1 MEFNQSLLDY
11 IGGALKDA
19 YESVSL
25 AESVTAGCL
34 QFSFFQMKD
43 ASLFFK
49 GGITA
54 YTLEEKVKLLNV
66 NEEEAKKC
74 DCISKEI
81 ADEMAINVAELFCTD
96 WGISVTGYATPVKES
111 DHKIF
116 AHFSFAY
123 KNEIILSKK
132 LELHH
137 KTDATTAQLYYAE
150 FILGC
155 FKCELN
161 QIIILK

>member
-1 MEFNQSLLDY
+1 MKFKQSLLDY
-11 IGGALKDA
+11 IGGALKHA
-19 YESVSL
+19 HESVSV

-34 QFSFFQMKD
+34 QFSFSQMTD
-43 ASLFFK
+43 ASEFFK

-54 YTLEEKVKLLNV
+54 YTLEEKVKLLKV
-66 NEEEAKKC
+66 NKQEAIRC
-74 DCISKEI
+74 DCVSKEI
-81 ADEMAINVAELFCTD
+81 ADEMALNVTELFSTD

-111 DHKIF
+111 DQKIF

-123 KNEIILSKK
+123 KNEVVLSKK

-137 KTDATTAQLYYAE
+137 KTEASAAQLYYAE

-161 QIIILK
+161 QMIILK

>member
-1 MEFNQSLLDY
+1 MEFKQSLLNY

-19 YESVSL
+19 NESVSV
-25 AESVTAGCL
+25 AESVTAGFL
-34 QFSFFQMKD
+34 QFSFSQMKD
-43 ASLFFK
+43 ASDFFK

-54 YTLEEKVKLLNV
+54 YTLEEKVKLLKV
-66 NEEEAKKC
+66 DEREARRCNCVSKK
-74 DCISKEI
+74 I
-81 ADEMAINVAELFCTD
+81 ADQMALHVAELFGTD
-96 WGISVTGYATPVKES
+96 WGISVTGYATPVEES

-116 AHFSFAY
+116 AYFSFAY
-123 KNEIILSKK
+123 KNEVVLSKK

-137 KTDATTAQLYYAE
+137 KTHALAAQQYYAE